1 MLLHVHRGQSGP
13 NFQIFQR
20 WHRDHRRWS
29 LQIDQRWR
37 KQQYDN
43 VDHRKSKSHRR
54 GRVPSLHRKLSRVR
68 RKEFHALCI
77 RYVIHFII
85 IYNNS
90 SKNNFNYP
98 TYEKFIEV
106 NVKFLNFSD
115 IN

>member
-1 MLLHVHRGQSGP
+1 MLLHVHRGQPGP

-43 VDHRKSKSHRR
+43 VDHRKSKGHRR

-77 RYVIHFII
+77 RYVTIFMPYLKFKLFFDSHLCVHFVQSFVNFVQL
-85 IYNNS
+85 NN
-90 SKNNFNYP
+90 
-98 TYEKFIEV
+98 ER
-106 NVKFLNFSD
+106 
-115 IN
+115 